1 MLSFTTTLK
10 ELEQKNLRRE
20 LPEYKPGLI
29 SFGLN
34 DYLGLSQHPEV
45 KEAAMNAI
53 HQYGV
58 GAGASR
64 LISNHSLYEELE
76 NKLTKLKGTE
86 SACVYGSGY
95 LTSIGVIP
103 TLVTKGDIVFADKL
117 IHACLIDGI
126 KLSGARLFRFNHNN
140 IKHLERLLEQHRKKS
155 NNALIITETV
165 FSMDGDLAPLDEIYK
180 IANRYRAYLITDDA
194 HGLFYESAPAHIKIG
209 TLSKAI
215 GAYGGYICGSKEF
228 IDYLV
233 NKSRSLIYSTA
244 LPPAIL
250 AASIKA
256 IYIIQ
261 NNKELCELPIKKA
274 RIFLPKTESHIVPI
288 IIGDAKRTL
297 KIQNDLK
304 KKGFY
309 VPAIRPPT
317 VPANSSRLRLSFTA
331 LHKDDDILRLKECIE
346 NI

>member
-10 ELEQKNLRRE
+10 ELEEKYLKRE
-20 LPEYKPGLI
+20 FPEYKSGLI
-29 SFGLN
+29 SFGSN

-45 KEAAMNAI
+45 KIAAIDAI

-64 LISNHSLYEELE
+64 LISNHELYEKLE
-76 NKLTKLKGTE
+76 KKLAKLKDTE

-117 IHACLIDGI
+117 IHSCLLDGI

-140 IKHLERLLEQHRKKS
+140 IKHLEKLLEQHRKKF

-165 FSMDGDLAPLDEIYK
+165 FSMDGDLAPLDEIYR
-180 IANRYRAYLITDDA
+180 IANKYRAYLITDDA
-194 HGLFYESAPAHIKIG
+194 HGLFSKSAPAHIKIG

-228 IDYLV
+228 IDYLI

-256 IYIIQ
+256 IDIIQ
-261 NNKELCELPIKKA
+261 SNRRLCELPIKKA
-274 RIFLPKTESHIVPI
+274 RIFLPKAKSQIVPV
-288 IIGDAKRTL
+288 IIGNAKKTL

-304 KKGFY
+304 KEGFY
-309 VPAIRPPT
+309 IPAIRPPT
-317 VPANSSRLRLSFTA
+317 VPSNSSRLRLSFTA
-331 LHKDDDILRLKECIE
+331 LHKDDDILRLKKCLE